1 MNGCLCGAK
10 ERMKLRGQ
18 ARGEIN
24 RRQKLGELVKMREME
39 GEGHS
44 MGGQRG
50 FIGKSGRAL
59 CHVWCQGARAP
70 RRTGSTIVVS
80 TTGCDVSSLKT
91 KQGSSSSLYAQ
102 QALKLPYFLS
112 ISVQFSSVQFSSV
125 YH

>member
-1 MNGCLCGAK
+1 MNGRLCGAK

-59 CHVWCQGARAP
+59 CPVGARGRELPAAQAPPLLFPQQGATSA
-70 RRTGSTIVVS
+70 
-80 TTGCDVSSLKT
+80 
-91 KQGSSSSLYAQ
+91 A
-102 QALKLPYFLS
+102 
-112 ISVQFSSVQFSSV
+112 
-125 YH
+125 